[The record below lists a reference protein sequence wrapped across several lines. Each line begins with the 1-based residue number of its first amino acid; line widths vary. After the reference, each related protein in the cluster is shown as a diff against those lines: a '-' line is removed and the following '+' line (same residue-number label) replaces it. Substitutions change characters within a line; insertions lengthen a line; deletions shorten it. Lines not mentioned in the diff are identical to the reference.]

1 MSKIN
6 YIIKEWIVPILV
18 ALVIVF
24 FLNKFVFVLV
34 TVPTGSMESTIEPGD
49 KLFVS
54 KLIDEDNL
62 ERKDIIVFDSEELD
76 KILVKR
82 LIGLPGDKVYIS
94 KEGEVY
100 INDEKLEES
109 YALKATQ
116 KPQKFEIPEDSYFFL
131 GDNRPNSR
139 DARYWENPFI
149 KKQDIMGKAVFR
161 FFPLTR
167 IGRLE

>member
-34 TVPTGSMESTIEPGD
+34 TVPTGSMQSTIEPGD

-54 KLIDEDNL
+54 KLIDENNL
-62 ERKDIIVFDSEELD
+62 ERKDIVVFESEELD

-82 LIGLPGDKVYIS
+82 LIGLPGEKVYIS

-100 INDEKLEES
+100 IDGDKLQES
-109 YALKATQ
+109 YAIKSTQ
-116 KPQKFEIPEDSYFFL
+116 KAQEF
-131 GDNRPNSR
+131 
-139 DARYWENPFI
+139 
-149 KKQDIMGKAVFR
+149 MV
-161 FFPLTR
+161 
-167 IGRLE
+167 

>member
-6 YIIKEWIVPILV
+6 YLIKEWIVPIVV
-18 ALVIVF
+18 ALIIVF

-34 TVPTGSMESTIEPGD
+34 TVPTGSMLDTIEPGD

-62 ERKDIIVFDSEELD
+62 ERKDIVVFDSEELD

-82 LIGLPGDKVYIS
+82 LIGLPGDKIYIDR
-94 KEGEVY
+94 EGTVY
-100 INDEKLEES
+100 INEEKLEET
-109 YALKATQ
+109 YAIKSTQ
-116 KPQKFEIPEDSYFFL
+116 KPQEFLVPENSFFFL

-149 KKQDIMGKAVFR
+149 DKKYIMGKVVFR
-161 FFPLTR
+161 FFPFTR
-167 IGRLE
+167 IGRLN